1 MNVLEEARY
10 RLRSK
15 EWEDGKKKRRAR
27 EFEAA
32 IDRLEREEHLA
43 SFPDN
48 EKRISD
54 LERIRREKREV
65 LSMMDEEFKLSDQYR
80 QTVDS

>member
-10 RLRSK
+10 RLKNR
-15 EWEDGKKKRRAR
+15 EWEDGVKQRRAR

-32 IDRLEREEHLA
+32 LEKLEREEYLA

-48 EKRISD
+48 PNRIPD
-54 LERIRREKREV
+54 LERIRREKKEV
-65 LSMMDEEFKLSDQYR
+65 LAMIDEEYGLSAQYKEIA
-80 QTVDS
+80 DS